1 MTAIGLLMKG
11 MIGPTVCKYRV
22 HVEHTRYRPQLETSH
37 MQTIHERAFQM
48 GEEDP
53 LRTDYSRS
61 VWIPHRARNALALT
75 TIDVRHAPFPPSS
88 SLVPQVLR
96 AQQEGEENGGGLGPR
111 ALGVPPVRTLS
122 AGWRMRCRTMQSR
135 KTDP

>member
-48 GEEDP
+48 GEDDP

-61 VWIPHRARNALALT
+61 VRIPHSARNALALT
-75 TIDVRHAPFPPSS
+75 TIDVQHAPSRPPRPLFRRYYVRSKKGKKTVVALDLGHLA
-88 SLVPQVLR
+88 SLR
-96 AQQEGEENGGGLGPR
+96 
-111 ALGVPPVRTLS
+111 
-122 AGWRMRCRTMQSR
+122 
-135 KTDP
+135 

>member
-48 GEEDP
+48 GEDDP

-61 VWIPHRARNALALT
+61 VWIPHSFTQCPRLDDDRCTARPL
-75 TIDVRHAPFPPSS
+75 PYSS
-88 SLVPQVLR
+88 SLVPQVLC